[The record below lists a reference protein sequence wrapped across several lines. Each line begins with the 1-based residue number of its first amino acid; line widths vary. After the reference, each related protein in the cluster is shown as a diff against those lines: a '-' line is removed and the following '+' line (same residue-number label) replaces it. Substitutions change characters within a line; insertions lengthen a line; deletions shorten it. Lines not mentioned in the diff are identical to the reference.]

1 MAVKVTIVNPEI
13 NASIPECVAAEY
25 LKETLINSFDKSQA
39 NGVIYIAYGL
49 TLSGQEVRDIDL
61 MLFGRIDNYTLSKYY
76 TNDVHYHKK
85 DLKVDSFCMAIELKE
100 QTSERVEKYGTHIR
114 VQYKGHWKDA
124 TEQNEMQRY
133 ALASYI
139 QNEIGQRPYTTNFL
153 WLKSLNKEQLR
164 SLSENN
170 EIGALPM
177 DFTFKDIVRIIIAQG
192 GTPYYNQADKCYHID
207 SGLNEDCIESIKKAL
222 FARKMPCSETTRL
235 KLEAITQQKLVSQ
248 INMSEIG
255 NKQVVF
261 QGRAGT
267 GKTFRLIQTALQLA
281 NKNTGSRCL
290 LLTYNHALVSDIRR
304 LLHFMEIPD
313 GIDTYTVQ
321 IRTLHE
327 FFMQMM
333 KMLNIDISK
342 IYGTKFNAEYC
353 KALTELLGYVK
364 NVMDENDIDALKND
378 TNLAID
384 WDYILIDEGQDWLP
398 EEKEILFR
406 VYGQESIIVADG
418 VDQFMRNSKRL
429 TWTGKNTIVKE
440 QKQGLRQKAN
450 IANFVNAFA
459 NELGLKWKITSCH
472 DDRYAGGKILV
483 YANYTKTLHKTLIDD
498 CKKNGGDAYDILF
511 LIPYQMSPIAETE
524 YEGII
529 KINLDK
535 WKKNGIYLFDG
546 TDEKLRR
553 QYSTN
558 VDACRLYM
566 YESCRGLE
574 AWTTVCLNFDVLI
587 ENKFKEAK
595 TIHFPESLELES
607 EDDKQRKFVYLWSLM
622 PLTRPIDTLVITLKD
637 PNSEV
642 GQTLKKIAENNV
654 NVYWK
659 L

>member
-76 TNDVHYHKK
+76 TNDVHYPKK

-511 LIPYQMSPIAETE
+511 LIPYQMSPNIDKEC
-524 YEGII
+524 EGII
-529 KINLDK
+529 KIDLEK